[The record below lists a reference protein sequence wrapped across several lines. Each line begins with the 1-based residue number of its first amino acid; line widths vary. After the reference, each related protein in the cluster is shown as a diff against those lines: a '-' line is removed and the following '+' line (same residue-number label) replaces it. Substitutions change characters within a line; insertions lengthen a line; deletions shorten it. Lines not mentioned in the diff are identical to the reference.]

1 MSGRS
6 SRSSRNAPATPPVK
20 VENTKPVPV
29 AKPVAYPPPPSEEP
43 MDTKPVNGQNGVTG
57 QKKRKALPESFKDKN
72 IKRYKLTPRHP
83 CSILVELGLALTE
96 CPATGDASK
105 QEFKYSVSVHGTTL
119 TGTGNSRQ
127 KAKEMASRNAIMH
140 CIKTHN
146 PEFKK
151 LTERFNRGDGK
162 SVYPSDEQVRQLI
175 QTEEQV
181 VEDSKIKS
189 PQQILS
195 QVSRNAPTYNLVK
208 SDGLGTNRKCVCQ
221 LTIGNNQFQ
230 AVGRTN
236 AGAKVQVAR
245 VALASLYKI
254 FVPAPEMEHQNAATS
269 FLRSTVDIFEEFL
282 GKVPL
287 YEVVQQNKPGEKP
300 SCTIQLRLNDE
311 VFMATAKCK
320 NVAKLKVAQTALAR
334 FFDVNNEEPKSIRT
348 NIRLFR
354 TNMQMLA
361 LFHDT
366 EHLFEVSEDEEAGT
380 YIAKLT
386 INGQDFTATTGKEGG
401 KKGAKEDAA
410 RIALQMIYHITI
422 PSELNIQ
429 QIESKTVQSC
439 VLKKAAIAI
448 LAETMKTPVTFNYEE
463 TDGPPFTCFA
473 HVENTLFKAQ
483 GPNKKLAKE
492 EVARKI
498 LNDVCHINDQVI
510 QQRMCGLS
518 TLDILRSPVVKGVP
532 DEQKGS
538 TSLLY
543 EKAGGAVSSCAF
555 GDDGPPPNKYTA
567 EIMVGDRKFT
577 GVGKSKKE
585 AKSDAS
591 TIALKQLFGIVH
603 NQVSPT
609 PVGLIAK
616 SDNVKN
622 PITVLYEKAGQGC
635 VTFNDLGEEGDPQ
648 NKTFSVN
655 VTVGE
660 KEFVGTGSNKKKAKA
675 EACRKALQDLYNIQS
690 DFLGVT
696 PRGEG
701 FAVNTTVNNAVPK
714 PPKVSAIKSPVMALN
729 EKDKDAKGNPV
740 KHEFI
745 LVTERGTAPNLVFVM
760 KVVIKGRTYIGE
772 GPSKQAA
779 KQAAA
784 TKALKAA
791 FPEAAA
797 PN

>member
-1 MSGRS
+1 MSGR
-6 SRSSRNAPATPPVK
+6 RSSRNAAPVK
-20 VENTKPVPV
+20 AEPMEVSSAAVPA
-29 AKPVAYPPPPSEEP
+29 AKPAAFPPPPANGES
-43 MDTKPVNGQNGVTG
+43 MDTKPVNGVV
-57 QKKRKALPESFKDKN
+57 KKRKALPESFKDKN

-83 CSILVELGLALTE
+83 CSILVELGLSLNE
-96 CPATGDASK
+96 CEGTGDAAK
-105 QEFKYSVSVHGTTL
+105 QEFKYSVVVHGTTL

-127 KAKEMASRNAIMH
+127 KAKELAARNAILH
-140 CIKTHN
+140 CIQTHN
-146 PEFKK
+146 PEYKK

-162 SVYPSDEQVRQLI
+162 SVYPTDEQVKQLV

-181 VEDSKIKS
+181 IEDSKIKS

-236 AGAKVQVAR
+236 SGAKVQVAR

-254 FVPAPEMEHQNAATS
+254 FVPSPEIEHQNSSTS

-311 VFMATAKCK
+311 IFKATAKCK
-320 NVAKLKVAQTALAR
+320 NVAKLKAAQTALAR
-334 FFDVNNEEPKSIRT
+334 FFEVSNEEPKSIRT

-366 EHLFEVSEDEEAGT
+366 EHLFDVSEDEEAST
-380 YIAKLT
+380 YTAKLT
-386 INGQDFTATTGKEGG
+386 IAGQDFTATTGKEGG

-422 PSELNIQ
+422 PNELNVQ

-439 VLKKAAIAI
+439 VLKKPAVMI
-448 LAETMKTPVTFNYEE
+448 LTETMKNPIEFKFEDS
-463 TDGPPFTCFA
+463 DGPPFTAFA
-473 HVENTLFKAQ
+473 YVENTLFKAE

-498 LNDVCHINDQVI
+498 LNDVCHINDEAI
-510 QQRMCGLS
+510 AQRMCGFS

-538 TSLLY
+538 TALLY
-543 EKAGGAVSSCAF
+543 EKAGGQVSSCVF
-555 GDDGPPPNKYTA
+555 GEDGPLPNKYTA
-567 EIMVGDRKFT
+567 EIVVNDRKFT
-577 GVGKSKKE
+577 GVGKSKKD

-591 TIALKQLFGIVH
+591 TIALKQIFGIVH
-603 NQVSPT
+603 NQVT
-609 PVGLIAK
+609 PAQQGFIAK
-616 SDNVKN
+616 PDTAKN
-622 PITVLYEKAGQGC
+622 PITVLYEKAGQGA
-635 VTFNDLGEEGDPQ
+635 VTFNDLGEEGDAQ

-675 EACRKALQDLYNIQS
+675 EACRKALQDLYNITS

-696 PRGEG
+696 PRGET
-701 FAVNTTVNNAVPK
+701 FAVNTSVNTAVPK
-714 PPKVSAIKSPVMALN
+714 PPKVCAVKSPVMALN
-729 EKDKDAKGNPV
+729 EQDKDAKGQTV

-745 LVTERGTAPNLVFVM
+745 LVTERGAPPNVVFVM
-760 KVVIKGRTYIGE
+760 KVLVKGRTYIGE